1 MSIEV
6 KQIHEASDMKKFVEF
21 NLKLY
26 KGNPYHVPGL
36 IKDELDTLNPRINP
50 AFQFCEAAYFLAYR
64 DGEIVGRIAG
74 IINHRANDTWNQNNA
89 RFGFVDFIND
99 DEVVDALF
107 AAVTKWAKSHKKD
120 MLQGPMGFTDLDHEG
135 MLIEGFDQIGT
146 MATIYNYA
154 YYPRHMERLGFIK
167 DQDWKEFKIM
177 IPDAIPEKHQRI
189 SNIVRQKYGLKTV
202 KFKTRKEVEPYAH
215 RIFDTLNK
223 AYSVLYGF
231 SELSKAQIDYYVKQY
246 IPMIHLD
253 FVTLIVREEDDQV
266 VAFAITI
273 PNLSKAL
280 QKAKGKMYPFGWFHL
295 AKDLYLKGNP
305 VVDLYLVGVI
315 PEYQNKGV
323 NALMFADII
332 PIAKELGFEYA
343 ESNPQLETNQPTQD
357 QWKALDN
364 EVHKRRRCFQKS
376 LV

>member
-1 MSIEV
+1 MSVEI
-6 KQIHEASDMKKFVEF
+6 KQIHEAEDMRKFVEF

-36 IKDELDTLNPRINP
+36 IKDELATLNPRINP

-64 DGEIVGRIAG
+64 NGEIVGRIAG

-89 RFGFVDFIND
+89 RFGFLDFIND

-107 AAVTKWAKSHKKD
+107 GAVTKWAKQHQKD

-135 MLIEGFDQIGT
+135 MLIEGFDQVGT

-154 YYPRHMERLGFIK
+154 YYPRQLERLGFIK
-167 DQDWKEFKIM
+167 DHDWKEFKIM

-202 KFKTRKEVEPYAH
+202 KFKTRKDTEPYAH
-215 RIFDTLNK
+215 RIFETLNQ

-231 SELSKAQIDYYVKQY
+231 SELSKEQIDYYVKQY

-253 FVTLIVREEDDQV
+253 FVTLIVREEDDKV

-305 VVDLYLVGVI
+305 IVDLYLIGVV
-315 PEYQNKGV
+315 PEYQNKGI
-323 NALMFADII
+323 NALLFDDLI
-332 PIAKELGFEYA
+332 PVFQRAGIKYA
-343 ESNPQLETNQPTQD
+343 ESNPELETNAAVQM
-357 QWKALDN
+357 QWN
-364 EVHKRRRCFQKS
+364 YFERIHHKTRRAYIKEI
-376 LV
+376 

>member
-1 MSIEV
+1 MSVEV
-6 KQIHEASDMKKFVEF
+6 RQIHSEADMRKFVEF

-36 IKDELDTLNPRINP
+36 IKDALGTLNPRTNP

-74 IINHRANDTWNQNNA
+74 IINHRANETWNQNNA

-107 AAVTKWAKSHKKD
+107 DAVIKWAKKHKKD

-135 MLIEGFDQIGT
+135 MLVEGFDQIGT

-154 YYPRHMERLGFIK
+154 YYPHQLERLGFIK

-202 KFKTRKEVEPYAH
+202 KFRTRKEVEPYAH
-215 RIFDTLNK
+215 RIFETLNQ

-231 SELSKAQIDYYVKQY
+231 SELSKEQIDYYVKQY

-253 FVTLIVREEDDQV
+253 FVTLIVRESDDKV

-273 PNLSKAL
+273 PNLSRAL

-295 AKDLYLKGNP
+295 AKDLYMKGNP
-305 VVDLYLVGVI
+305 VVDLYLIGVI

-323 NALMFADII
+323 NALLFDDLI
-332 PIAKELGFEYA
+332 PVFQKAGIKYA
-343 ESNPQLETNQPTQD
+343 ESNPELETNAAVQM
-357 QWKALDN
+357 QWN
-364 EVHKRRRCFQKS
+364 YFERVHHKTRRAYIKEI
-376 LV
+376 